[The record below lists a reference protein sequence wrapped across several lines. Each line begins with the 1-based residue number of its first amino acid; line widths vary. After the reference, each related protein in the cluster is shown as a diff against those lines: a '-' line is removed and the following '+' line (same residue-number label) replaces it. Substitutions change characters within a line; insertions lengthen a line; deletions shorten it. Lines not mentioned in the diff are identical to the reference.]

1 MSDVWTTQP
10 IFGDGKWKLE
20 LVRTSRLQ
28 PSSGSVAGDKDDND
42 TPSASENAS
51 APLSSSPISL
61 DHANLAAHML
71 DGDGSGSGG
80 GDEARTLSVLSVY
93 LTSMVL
99 DYSPADFAIP
109 ACIFLGL
116 SPAARSPATRASRG
130 GGFLW
135 TTFETWEFARETE
148 FWQCHGLPSLSAL
161 LEQHDIAALDAMELT
176 VQISI
181 GPRAA
186 GSTPAMARGRP
197 FEMEKLHAVPRDLVS
212 GLEGLLDSQSTGDVV
227 LLVRECGVLLPLV
240 DDDGTGETW
249 QREVQVLQMG
259 APLPPGATLVV
270 RDRAIWAH
278 SAILR
283 VRSDFFRDMLAS
295 SFCEGQEHDLDAQ
308 HGQGAQQP
316 QQQEG
321 MATLGGRRVRVLRL
335 PDADF
340 STAYAFLR
348 FLYLDEVEF
357 AAAEALHSGGLDESW
372 LSHGLAAAVAGGE
385 QGETS
390 QTPMPLWEW
399 RVWDESEE
407 DLTAATT
414 RCDAATQAGAER
426 STYGVASSMHA
437 HAGSATARQ
446 QPAAHSSLGGHAAS
460 CGIGGA
466 GPGTGEPNAS
476 SAAPVAETWPPR
488 GALRLGGEWR
498 RVSSYADAEVQRQ
511 QQQQAAA
518 PQHLSHSASSLAS
531 NADIPT
537 LSLGG
542 LLFSDPH
549 SHPPPSAAQAPPS
562 ALALYRLAH
571 RCAATALADLAR
583 AHLVAALRPHNAF
596 PLLLATGRYEEL
608 HVEVKR
614 YVLRH
619 WELVAATDV
628 FDRSVRVLSLPP
640 LPPPS
645 SLNLKRES
653 QAS

>member
-1 MSDVWTTQP
+1 
-10 IFGDGKWKLE
+10 
-20 LVRTSRLQ
+20 
-28 PSSGSVAGDKDDND
+28 
-42 TPSASENAS
+42 
-51 APLSSSPISL
+51 
-61 DHANLAAHML
+61 
-71 DGDGSGSGG
+71 
-80 GDEARTLSVLSVY
+80 
-93 LTSMVL
+93 
-99 DYSPADFAIP
+99 
-109 ACIFLGL
+109 
-116 SPAARSPATRASRG
+116 
-130 GGFLW
+130 
-135 TTFETWEFARETE
+135 
-148 FWQCHGLPSLSAL
+148 
-161 LEQHDIAALDAMELT
+161 
-176 VQISI
+176 
-181 GPRAA
+181 
-186 GSTPAMARGRP
+186 
-197 FEMEKLHAVPRDLVS
+197 
-212 GLEGLLDSQSTGDVV
+212 
-227 LLVRECGVLLPLV
+227 
-240 DDDGTGETW
+240 
-249 QREVQVLQMG
+249 
-259 APLPPGATLVV
+259 
-270 RDRAIWAH
+270 
-278 SAILR
+278 
-283 VRSDFFRDMLAS
+283 
-295 SFCEGQEHDLDAQ
+295 
-308 HGQGAQQP
+308 
-316 QQQEG
+316 
-321 MATLGGRRVRVLRL
+321 MATLGARKVRVLRL

-372 LSHGLAAAVAGGE
+372 LSHGLAAAAVAGDE

-399 RVWDESEE
+399 RVWDEAEE
-407 DLTAATT
+407 DLTATTT

-446 QPAAHSSLGGHAAS
+446 QPAARSSLSDHAAS
-460 CGIGGA
+460 RGIGGA

-498 RVSSYADAEVQRQ
+498 RVSSYAEVQRQ
-511 QQQQAAA
+511 QQQQAA
-518 PQHLSHSASSLAS
+518 PQHPSHSASSLDS

-537 LSLGG
+537 LSLGV

-549 SHPPPSAAQAPPS
+549 SHPPPSAALAPPS